1 MFVPY
6 EWEFKDE
13 TESYLGSLIT
23 FSKLNML
30 KNEVNMSL
38 KK

>member
-6 EWEFKDE
+6 EREFKDE
-13 TESYLGSLIT
+13 TESYLGALIT

-30 KNEVNMSL
+30 KNEIIMSL